1 MKRERERVNLGFSF
15 CLNSNDRKIMFISF
29 SSFSALSYLELKTVT
44 KKKKTPYFHCFA
56 VLFFTRWCLKQFHT
70 QINTVTIS
78 LELEV

>member
-44 KKKKTPYFHCFA
+44 KKKKKLHTSIVLRFCFLLGG
-56 VLFFTRWCLKQFHT
+56 VSNNFTHR
-70 QINTVTIS
+70 
-78 LELEV
+78 